1 MIRHID
7 TFFKIISSKNK
18 DEEKR
23 SYAAP
28 LFVVIA
34 ITISCM
40 FIAARF
46 SYTKYAAFLT
56 SNTWGLVA
64 TSLVAIIMFLL
75 TGFLAKEYA
84 KSTFGD
90 GSQKPVS
97 ILIFFTVLTT
107 AIGYGDYWVNS
118 AGAQEIAK
126 DKAGEISTINFQ
138 SLSQSEDDQLKQ
150 IARDKEALTS
160 GKLGYKYGWTNGK
173 NYELNNSGKARL
185 NELDKKEADILRMK
199 GSKIDHT
206 QAEANLINADILEKR
221 NILSTMFYYVVMFVY
236 VLMMAAAYLAEVL
249 YMKIQTPVHNVQ
261 THTPTVKLTQN
272 EQSESVHSKDNEHP
286 ANAVNAQTRSNP
298 IGFQQ
303 NGVYSKVV
311 QLNNQ
316 DVQTSVQKTGGLV
329 NNERTQTIVQ
339 KEIDL
344 GGNHPRYTKVIQ
356 PEVYKG
362 IDEEKYNKFV
372 PEYRRMESKGK
383 INKTEIAKCC
393 GISRGSV
400 YNYIKVAQAR
410 KDI

>member
-1 MIRHID
+1 MTRHVN

-18 DEEKR
+18 DEESR

-46 SYTKYAAFLT
+46 SYSKYAAFLG
-56 SNTWGLVA
+56 SDTWGLVA
-64 TSLVAIIMFLL
+64 TSLVALIMFLL

-84 KSTFGD
+84 KSTFGE

-97 ILIFFTVLTT
+97 ILIFFTFLTA

-150 IARDKEALTS
+150 IAKDKEALTS
-160 GKLGYKYGWTNGK
+160 GKLGYKYGWSNKGT
-173 NYELNNSGKARL
+173 YELNGSGKARL
-185 NELDKKEADILRMK
+185 DELDKKEADILRMK

-236 VLMMAAAYLAEVL
+236 VLMMAAAYLSEVL
-249 YMKIQTPVHNVQ
+249 YMKIHTSVNTVQAKTPIVQ
-261 THTPTVKLTQN
+261 SIPS
-272 EQSESVHSKDNEHP
+272 EQFESVHSKDNEQP
-286 ANAVNAQTRSNP
+286 ASAINAQTKMSP
-298 IGFQQ
+298 IGFHQ
-303 NGVYSKVV
+303 NSVHSKNV
-311 QLNNQ
+311 QMN
-316 DVQTSVQKTGGLV
+316 TPTVQKTGGIV

-362 IDEEKYNKFV
+362 IDEEKYRKFV
-372 PEYRRMESKGK
+372 PEYRKMESTGK
-383 INKTEIAKCC
+383 INKTKIAQCC